1 MRKKIIQFLIQ
12 IRKFLREKFHQY
24 NSQLP
29 FIIAIII
36 ALLIVVFGIN
46 FFIEFTSAL
55 KSTMVESFDQR
66 VTQYII
72 SFRSPQLNVFFQYL
86 TEVGDFYGYLV
97 LAAVFTIV
105 FYLIFRNWRYVLE
118 MVFVLLIS
126 GLANVSLK
134 QVINRAR
141 PDAVHLVSVETLSY
155 PSGHAMSA
163 MAFYGFLIYLF
174 YSLKLKLWIKVL
186 SIIICSLI
194 ILGIGISRVYLGV
207 HFPSDVL
214 GGFIAGF
221 IWVIFCVVLF
231 HLIDL
236 LRKRRRRNKKTS
248 TKSV

>member
-12 IRKFLREKFHQY
+12 IRKFLQEKFHQY

-46 FFIEFTSAL
+46 IFIELTRAL
-55 KSTMVESFDQR
+55 KSTMVTSFDQKI
-66 VTQYII
+66 TEYII
-72 SFRSPQLNVFFQYL
+72 SFRSPELNVFFQYL

-97 LAAVFTIV
+97 LTAVFTIV
-105 FYLIFRNWRYVLE
+105 FFLIFRNWRYVLE
-118 MVFVLLIS
+118 MVFVLLVS
-126 GLANVSLK
+126 GLANSSLK
-134 QVINRAR
+134 QVFNRAR

-174 YSLKLKLWIKVL
+174 SSLKLNKWIKFL
-186 SIIICSLI
+186 SIFVCSII
-194 ILGIGISRVYLGV
+194 ILGIGISRIYLGV

-221 IWVIFCVVLF
+221 IWIIFCVVLF
-231 HLIDL
+231 HIIDL
-236 LRKRRRRNKKTS
+236 LRKRNRNKKTK
-248 TKSV
+248 TKPV

>member
-29 FIIAIII
+29 FIIAIFI
-36 ALLIVVFGIN
+36 ALLIVVLGIN
-46 FFIEFTSAL
+46 FFIELTRAL
-55 KSTMVESFDQR
+55 KSSMVETFDQK
-66 VTQYII
+66 VTEYII
-72 SFRSPQLNVFFQYL
+72 SFRSPELNVFFQYL
-86 TEVGDFYGYLV
+86 TEIGDFYGYLV

-126 GLANVSLK
+126 GLANASLK

-174 YSLKLKLWIKVL
+174 SSVKLKPWIKVL
-186 SIIICSLI
+186 SILVCSLI
-194 ILGIGISRVYLGV
+194 ILGIGISRIYLGV

-236 LRKRRRRNKKTS
+236 LRKRRRNRKKEAKT
-248 TKSV
+248 V